1 MPSIDMFRNKQRS
14 VIMITLCNLC
24 LLRKQR
30 QIESEHTLWAQFYWP
45 ASLQAD
51 LTFHTQGAQWA
62 KTSSRNLGSTAWD
75 RTSATGSWSE
85 RWGAGAAQT
94 VCLVQ
99 QEAGTLEQEL
109 GDRITRFWHA
119 WPEGNFHHTWQSSME
134 GTDSSGNATHLLFV
148 VQLCRLSPANL
159 SPFSAHI

>member
-30 QIESEHTLWAQFYWP
+30 QIESEHTLWAQYYWP

-62 KTSSRNLGSTAWD
+62 KTSSRTLGSTAWN
-75 RTSATGSWSE
+75 RTSATGS
-85 RWGAGAAQT
+85 
-94 VCLVQ
+94 
-99 QEAGTLEQEL
+99 
-109 GDRITRFWHA
+109 
-119 WPEGNFHHTWQSSME
+119 
-134 GTDSSGNATHLLFV
+134 
-148 VQLCRLSPANL
+148 
-159 SPFSAHI
+159 